1 MECHNNGSSDSHTT
15 SCTYTAT
22 FNCCHWEYKMM
33 LLLHTDELDDAGEG
47 LDF

>member
-1 MECHNNGSSDSHTT
+1 
-15 SCTYTAT
+15 
-22 FNCCHWEYKMM
+22 MM